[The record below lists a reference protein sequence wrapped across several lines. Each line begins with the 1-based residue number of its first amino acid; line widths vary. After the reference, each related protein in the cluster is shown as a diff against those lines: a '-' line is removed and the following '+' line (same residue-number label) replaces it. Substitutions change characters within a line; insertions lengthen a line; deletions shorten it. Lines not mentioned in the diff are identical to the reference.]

1 MSSQLTGP
9 GARPSPPPP
18 PCRLGAP
25 VQQTLAERR
34 GRFLR
39 RWGVDHHTH
48 HPPLAQDAVT
58 LRGAEDMGQ

>member
-9 GARPSPPPP
+9 GARPRRRRPAAGRPW
-18 PCRLGAP
+18 
-25 VQQTLAERR
+25 QQPLAERR

-58 LRGAEDMGQ
+58 VRGPEDMGQ